1 MHCWE
6 VLQNL
11 KPLNTHPKQV
21 RSSALVTLEDGWVIF
36 VEAFVGLVVLAV
48 VVFALGLVLLVVFV
62 PGLVLFVVLVLGFV

>member
-1 MHCWE
+1 MGLMHCCE

-21 RSSALVTLEDGWVIF
+21 RSSALVTLEDSWVIF

-48 VVFALGLVLLVVFV
+48 LFALGLVLLVVLV
-62 PGLVLFVVLVLGFV
+62 LGLVLLVLGFI

>member
-21 RSSALVTLEDGWVIF
+21 RSSALVTLEDSWVIF
-36 VEAFVGLVVLAV
+36 VEAFEGLVVLV
-48 VVFALGLVLLVVFV
+48 VLFALGLVLLVVLLL
-62 PGLVLFVVLVLGFV
+62 GLVLLVLGFV

>member
-1 MHCWE
+1 MGLMHCCE

-21 RSSALVTLEDGWVIF
+21 RSSALVTLEDSWVIF

-48 VVFALGLVLLVVFV
+48 LFGLGLVLLVVLV
-62 PGLVLFVVLVLGFV
+62 LGLVLLVLGFV